1 MPRRPGAGPFGR
13 RRSIRRN
20 ALGQIPALPSPY
32 VCVADRVGAEP
43 PRDLSETGYETRV
56 QIASLI
62 CINHIAVPGW
72 AIDEGFL
79 NCGPAGVSRFGAR
92 MYARSFKGVVLAVA
106 VSITSVPGALAG
118 GGGHGGGA
126 VFRAAGARGIHGGW
140 GGGMG
145 SVGRRGMPPVSGV
158 IHERSG
164 MRPYFSAYGHTDT
177 AARFGG
183 FALGGVPG
191 YGHTATALPH
201 GGDFRSSGWGHVGT
215 ALRYGAGR
223 RFGEGRR
230 TLGRAGLRRRS
241 LWRIRRLRRPRRGHL
256 RRAGPLRRRRRLRR
270 AGGPTASRAP
280 TAGPGATRHRTSTGR
295 VAGRPIAPR
304 RRWRPVSP
312 SRRWGRAPTRPT
324 ARTTGTPMRHRKTSG
339 WSPRVVNPY
348 RGARWDCRCG
358 GRGEPVI
365 YRYGIGTAY

>member
-1 MPRRPGAGPFGR
+1 
-13 RRSIRRN
+13 
-20 ALGQIPALPSPY
+20 
-32 VCVADRVGAEP
+32 
-43 PRDLSETGYETRV
+43 
-56 QIASLI
+56 
-62 CINHIAVPGW
+62 
-72 AIDEGFL
+72 
-79 NCGPAGVSRFGAR
+79 

-126 VFRAAGARGIHGGW
+126 VFRAAGARGVHGGW

-230 TLGRAGLRRRS
+230 RSAERGFVGGAYGGFGGSDGLGEGTYGAPGLYGDGGVYGGQGTYGQPGTYGGAGS
-241 LWRIRRLRRPRRGHL
+241 Y
-256 RRAGPLRRRRRLRR
+256 A
-270 AGGPTASRAP
+270 TQDVY
-280 TAGPGATRHRTSTGR
+280 GPGGGATYRSETPLAARFAEPPLGPS
-295 VAGRPIAPR
+295 PYAPY
-304 RRWRPVSP
+304 SP
-312 SRRWGRAPTRPT
+312 NDRYAYAASEDVGLV
-324 ARTTGTPMRHRKTSG
+324 
-339 WSPRVVNPY
+339 PRVVNPY